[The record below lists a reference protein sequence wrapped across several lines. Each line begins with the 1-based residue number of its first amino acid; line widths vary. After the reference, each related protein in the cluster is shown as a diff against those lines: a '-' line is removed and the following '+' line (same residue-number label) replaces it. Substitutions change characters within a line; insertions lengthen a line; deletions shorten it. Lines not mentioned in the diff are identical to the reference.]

1 MPLGKKNKSK
11 KSKKLNRKRNSKKN
25 LRKSRKNKSRK
36 IKLKRKTKRGR
47 NILQSSDFK
56 NTLRIHVS
64 RKPIKVSDLHENT
77 RELKIGYK
85 PYGFWYSCEFEWY
98 DWTKDEEFYEYEENE
113 DGVKKDLKIYNVIL
127 NPENLKIYKINN
139 IESINKFNEKY
150 IIKKGN
156 VGLEYYQI
164 NWPQVKRDGYDGIE
178 FCPNVRGYINDNDL
192 FGNPKFIW
200 AATLDVASGCIWNTK
215 AIKELVLINKK
226 KLNLD
231 NEGNRDFLLKNPLY
245 RVEES

>member
-1 MPLGKKNKSK
+1 MFLIYIMPLGKKSKSK

-25 LRKSRKNKSRK
+25 LRKFRKNKSRK
-36 IKLKRKTKRGR
+36 RKTKRGG

-64 RKPIKVSDLHENT
+64 IKPIKVSDLHKDT
-77 RELKIGYK
+77 QELKIDFL

-98 DWTKDEEFYEYEENE
+98 DWTKRQDFYKDEGY
-113 DGVKKDLKIYNVIL
+113 VDLKIYNVIL
-127 NPENLKIYKINN
+127 NPENSKIYKIND
-139 IESINKFNEKY
+139 INSFNEFNNKY
-150 IIKKGN
+150 ITEKEEIN
-156 VGLEYYQI
+156 QI

-178 FCPNVRGYINDNDL
+178 FCPNLKYYFEQNYL
-192 FGNPKFIW
+192 NPKITW
-200 AATLDVASGCIWNTK
+200 ARWLDVASGCIWNTK
-215 AIKELVLINKK
+215 AIKELVLINKE

-245 RVEES
+245 RGEQSCRGI